1 MSLFFFGSKAP
12 NEDDYA
18 MMNRA
23 LNYEECL
30 ADLKARRDAIVRQKE
45 WQKQSAADPNQKVKI
60 SGKQAELIKNA
71 ALLEAAA
78 PVVKESY
85 GMVSTNKFRADKRT
99 VEEAQNDAAAK
110 KRRRESVD
118 QAEKPAAPTEDAK

>member
-1 MSLFFFGSKAP
+1 
-12 NEDDYA
+12 
-18 MMNRA
+18 MMNRE
-23 LNYEECL
+23 LGYEECL

-45 WQKQSAADPNQKVKI
+45 WQQQSAADPNQKVKI

-71 ALLEAAA
+71 AQLEAAA

-99 VEEAQNDAAAK
+99 VEEAQNEAR
-110 KRRRESVD
+110 KRRRESTD
-118 QAEKPAAPTEDAK
+118 GDGDGEETLN